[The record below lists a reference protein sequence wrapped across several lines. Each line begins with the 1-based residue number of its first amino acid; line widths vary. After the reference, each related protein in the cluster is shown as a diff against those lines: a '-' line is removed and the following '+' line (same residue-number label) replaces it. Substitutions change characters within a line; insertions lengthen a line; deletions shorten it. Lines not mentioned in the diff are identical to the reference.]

1 METLQL
7 LKDYASTN
15 DNAWLINKLQMLE
28 QEMQIAI
35 LEAEIKE
42 IKKMRD
48 NTKNIF
54 N

>member
-15 DNAWLINKLQMLE
+15 DNVWLTNKLEILE
-28 QEMQIAI
+28 QQIKLAI

-42 IKKMRD
+42 IKKMID

>member
-15 DNAWLINKLQMLE
+15 DNAWLTNKLHILE
-28 QEMQIAI
+28 QEIQIAI